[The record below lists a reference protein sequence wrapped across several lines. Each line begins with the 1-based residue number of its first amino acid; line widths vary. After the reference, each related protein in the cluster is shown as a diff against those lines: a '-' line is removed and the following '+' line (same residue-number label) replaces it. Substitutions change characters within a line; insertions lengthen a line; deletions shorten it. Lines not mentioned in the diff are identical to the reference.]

1 MRHRVLI
8 PTDFSDNAWN
18 AIDYA
23 ISLYSGDETVFF
35 LLNSYSP
42 NAINP
47 GEVMT
52 SSAATKT
59 LLDAVKSS
67 SKAGLKKSLEKILS
81 GKTDKK
87 HTFEAIS
94 KFDYFAS
101 AVAEVCREEKIDM
114 VVMGTSGS
122 SGLKEILVGSNT
134 ASLIGKIESP
144 LLAIPESARF
154 SPPKEIGF
162 ATDYNT
168 KYKKKNLEVL
178 FRIAGKFT
186 SDIRIYHVLQKKDTL
201 TEKNKQVRTEME
213 KRFSGHNHS
222 FFLLTDT
229 SLSDATRIFIESRNI
244 QLLCMIAKKHSFL
257 QHLFGMSHTRDMCY
271 HIDIPLL
278 ILQNEAG

>member
-1 MRHRVLI
+1 MYRVLI

-18 AIDYA
+18 AINYA
-23 ISLYSGDETVFF
+23 ISMYNGEETVFY

-67 SKAGLKKSLEKILS
+67 SVKGLKKSLEKIMS
-81 GKTDKK
+81 GNTDKK
-87 HTFEAIS
+87 HRFEAIS
-94 KFDYFAS
+94 KFDYFAN
-101 AVAEVCREEKIDM
+101 AVAEVCREEEIDM
-114 VVMGTSGS
+114 VAMGTTGAN
-122 SGLKEILVGSNT
+122 GLKEALVGSNT
-134 ASLIGKIESP
+134 ASLIGKIKIP
-144 LLAIPESARF
+144 LLAIPESSEF
-154 SPPKEIGF
+154 IPPKDIAF

-168 KYKKKNLEVL
+168 EYRERNLGVL
-178 FRIAGKFT
+178 FHIADKF
-186 SDIRIYHVLQKKDTL
+186 SSGIQIYHVLQKKGEL
-201 TEKNKQVRTEME
+201 TETNKQVRAEME
-213 KRFSGHNHS
+213 RRFSGRKHD

-229 SLSDATRIFIESRNI
+229 SLATATRIFIQSRNVRM
-244 QLLCMIAKKHSFL
+244 LCMVAKKHSFL
-257 QHLFGMSHTRDMCY
+257 RHLFGISHTRDMCY